1 VSFVLL
7 QGKKSMKKAFFKMI
21 VKLNNRLLPKLSGKD
36 SARLTRFELALTA
49 FRYWAL
55 KNSL

>member
-1 VSFVLL
+1 
-7 QGKKSMKKAFFKMI
+7 MKKAFFKLI
-21 VKLNNRLLPKLSGKD
+21 VLLNKKLLPKLSGKD
-36 SARLTRFELALTA
+36 PAKLNKFELALTG

>member
-1 VSFVLL
+1 
-7 QGKKSMKKAFFKMI
+7 MKKAFFKLLVI
-21 VKLNNRLLPKLSGKD
+21 LNNKLLPKLSGKD
-36 SARLTRFELALTA
+36 PAKLNKFQIALTG

>member
-1 VSFVLL
+1 
-7 QGKKSMKKAFFKMI
+7 MKKAFFKMI
-21 VKLNNRLLPKLSGKD
+21 VWLNHRLLPKLSGKD
-36 SARLTRFELALTA
+36 PAKLNKFQLALTA

>member
-1 VSFVLL
+1 
-7 QGKKSMKKAFFKMI
+7 MKKIFFKLL
-21 VKLNNRLLPKLSGKD
+21 VTLNNKLLPKLSGKD
-36 SARLTRFELALTA
+36 PAKLNKLQLALTA

>member
-1 VSFVLL
+1 
-7 QGKKSMKKAFFKMI
+7 MKKVFFKLL
-21 VKLNNRLLPKLSGKD
+21 VSLNNKLLPKLSGKD
-36 SARLTRFELALTA
+36 PAKLNKFQLALTG

>member
-1 VSFVLL
+1 MKKTFFKLIVLL
-7 QGKKSMKKAFFKMI
+7 
-21 VKLNNRLLPKLSGKD
+21 NNKLLPKLSGKD
-36 SARLTRFELALTA
+36 PAKLNKFQLALTA